1 MSKKSISFILALALS
16 VSCIGTTAFADPYSD
31 KTQYEQELQQQNNEY
46 KSAQE
51 KVDEIEAAIQAV
63 NSQME
68 DISIDIEE
76 LNAQISDVEERI
88 DESNKKV
95 KETQEDIQEEN
106 ELFNKRMRSMYMN
119 GMNSYV
125 EVLLNSNG
133 FSDFLS
139 RLSNVATIIKY
150 DNEVIDNLSTLKATL
165 EDEKNK
171 IENEK
176 VALEGLQEENNSK
189 MALLEEKQEEHNK
202 ALAVAE
208 ENRDLFLA
216 AKEQTEAQISEAMK
230 QIEAMS
236 GTSSS
241 GSSRPSRG
249 DSSSISIGN
258 SGSSIV
264 EYAKQ
269 FIGVPYQWGGN
280 GPSTFDCSGL
290 TSYVYRAHGI
300 SLPRTAQGQMN
311 ATSPVSRGNL
321 QPGDLVFFGT
331 PGNIYHVGIYVGNDC
346 YLHAPQD
353 NETVK
358 ISSMTYRGDFAGG
371 GRP

>member
-1 MSKKSISFILALALS
+1 M
-16 VSCIGTTAFADPYSD
+16 
-31 KTQYEQELQQQNNEY
+31 
-46 KSAQE
+46 
-51 KVDEIEAAIQAV
+51 
-63 NSQME
+63 
-68 DISIDIEE
+68 
-76 LNAQISDVEERI
+76 
-88 DESNKKV
+88 
-95 KETQEDIQEEN
+95 
-106 ELFNKRMRSMYMN
+106 
-119 GMNSYV
+119 
-125 EVLLNSNG
+125 
-133 FSDFLS
+133 
-139 RLSNVATIIKY
+139 
-150 DNEVIDNLSTLKATL
+150 
-165 EDEKNK
+165 
-171 IENEK
+171 
-176 VALEGLQEENNSK
+176 LQEENNSK
-189 MALLEEKQEEHNK
+189 MALLEEKQEEHSK

-241 GSSRPSRG
+241 SNSSGSSRPSRG
-249 DSSSISIGN
+249 DSSSISMGN